1 MAWGLT
7 APCCLTARFGGKLT
21 GRAGLPQLAD
31 SFVSDPARHFAVGQS
46 VRAQVVQVSPC
57 CSWRHLAGFTNFGI

>member
-1 MAWGLT
+1 MLCAIMRTDG
-7 APCCLTARFGGKLT
+7 APYLTARFGGKLT

-46 VRAQVVQVSPC
+46 VRAQVVQV
-57 CSWRHLAGFTNFGI
+57 HLPES